1 MPDFTPSSRDPGG
14 FWTDPDSGEV
24 FGAPPASA
32 RGSYSLELLALDGLD
47 GSGTGRVAGSFGSG
61 HQGDGGG
68 DPAPP
73 PLVLH
78 RWDVVIGRQMALE
91 QGYRY
96 GHLRR

>member
-32 RGSYSLELLALDGLD
+32 RGSYSLELLALD